1 MDLLAIVLF
10 VIIGGL
16 AGFIASKLMRGAGLG
31 VVGNVVV
38 GIVGAFLGYFLFAL
52 MGVTFGGLFGTLF
65 TATVGALLLLAVVG
79 LFSRRRT
86 HATRP
91 RHYRRW

>member
-16 AGFIASKLMRGAGLG
+16 AGFIASKLMRGVGLG
-31 VVGNVVV
+31 LLGNVVV

-65 TATVGALLLLAVVG
+65 TATVGALLLLAIVG
-79 LFSRRRT
+79 LFSRNRVYSS
-86 HATRP
+86 RP
-91 RHYRRW
+91 RHHRRW